1 MRNNRFAKKR
11 TFMQDTRK
19 DPRFEEKRIPIEQ
32 DRIPRNYLRNRKKVL
47 TNRAMGRQITV
58 QGGVGWKE
66 ICEEIL
72 CDGTHPKSL
81 AQVAAGKWKTANGWE
96 VEVL

>member
-1 MRNNRFAKKR
+1 MKTQPMDDRFIEEHIPVEAK
-11 TFMQDTRK
+11 
-19 DPRFEEKRIPIEQ
+19 P
-32 DRIPRNYLRNRKKVL
+32 PRNYLRDRGKRL
-47 TNRAMGRQITV
+47 TNRATGRRITV

-72 CDGTHPKSL
+72 RDGTHPKSL

>member
-1 MRNNRFAKKR
+1 MSIPEN
-11 TFMQDTRK
+11 D
-19 DPRFEEKRIPIEQ
+19 RFEEVRIPVEQ
-32 DRIPRNYLRNRKKVL
+32 VRAPRKYLRDRSKRL
-47 TNRAMGRQITV
+47 TNRAAGRQITV
-58 QGGVGWKE
+58 KGGVGWKE